1 MAYGIQVFGA
11 AGNTLL
17 DTNAQTQMQVP
28 GSVTSDSSFTKQAG
42 EIVLAY
48 RGSSGH
54 TAMSQSSGSNTIS
67 AGTTLNWITVRQVD
81 EDSSVPSQGTYGIS
95 LFDAGGTGTK
105 TYADSY
111 TKSFTILA
119 IYPAGTITGGD
130 DCWTGS
136 TTDIYVGG
144 GKPYYSF
151 SASGGGAWNNFYY
164 YSNRIEFINYFTAP
178 FVGVLNMNN
187 SSPVIVAKLRN

>member
-1 MAYGIQVFGA
+1 MAYGIQIFGA

-28 GSVTSDSSFTKQAG
+28 GTVSSGTSFTKQAG
-42 EIVLAY
+42 EIVLVNKTSA
-48 RGSSGH
+48 GNTNMH
-54 TAMSQSSGSNTIS
+54 QSFGSNSIS
-67 AGTTLNWITVRQVD
+67 GATLNWITVRQVD
-81 EDSSVPSQGTYGIS
+81 EDSSVPSQGTYGIT

-144 GKPYYSF
+144 GKPYS
-151 SASGGGAWNNFYY
+151 SGSVYWNNFYF
-164 YSNRIEFINYFTAP
+164 YSNKIEFFNQFYSVITGTLTA
-178 FVGVLNMNN
+178 VN

>member
-1 MAYGIQVFGA
+1 MAYGVQIFGA

-28 GSVTSDSSFTKQAG
+28 GSVTSASSFTKQTG
-42 EIVLAY
+42 EIVLASKS
-48 RGSSGH
+48 SSGH
-54 TAMSQSSGSNTIS
+54 TAMNQSFGSNTIS
-67 AGTTLNWITVRQVD
+67 AGSTLNWITVRQVD
-81 EDSSVPSQGTYGIS
+81 EDTPPTQGAYGIT
-95 LFDAGGTGTK
+95 LFDAGGNSTK
-105 TYADSY
+105 TYSDSY
-111 TKSFTILA
+111 TKSFTIIA
-119 IYPAGTITGGD
+119 IYPAGTLLGNT

-151 SASGGGAWNNFYY
+151 SQSGGAAWNNFYY
-164 YSNRIEFINYFTAP
+164 YSNRIQFINYFTAS
-178 FVGVLNMNN
+178 FLGTLQAYN

>member
-1 MAYGIQVFGA
+1 MAYGIQVFGE

-28 GSVTSDSSFTKQAG
+28 GSVTSASSFTKQNN
-42 EIVLAY
+42 EIILVNKT
-48 RGSSGH
+48 SSGH
-54 TAMSQSSGSNTIS
+54 TAMNQSFGSNTIS
-67 AGTTLNWITVRQVD
+67 AGSTLNWIRIRET
-81 EDSSVPSQGTYGIS
+81 DSDTPPSQGTYGIT
-95 LFDAGGTGTK
+95 LFDAGGTNTK

-119 IYPAGTITGGD
+119 IFPAGTLLGNT

-136 TTDIYVGG
+136 TSGIYVGG

-151 SASGGGAWNNFYY
+151 SSSGGAAWNNFYF
-164 YSNRIEFINYFTAP
+164 YSNKIQFINYFTSSLFGTIHA
-178 FVGVLNMNN
+178 NN

>member
-1 MAYGIQVFGA
+1 MAYGIQIFGA

-28 GSVTSDSSFTKQAG
+28 GSVTSATSFTKQAG
-42 EIVLAY
+42 EIVLAN
-48 RGSSGH
+48 RSGTGH
-54 TAMSQSSGSNTIS
+54 TAMHQSYGSNSIS

-81 EDSSVPSQGTYGIS
+81 EDTPPSQGTYGIA

-105 TYADSY
+105 TFTDSY
-111 TKSFTILA
+111 TKAFTIIA
-119 IYPAGTITGGD
+119 IYPTGTLLGNQ

-136 TTDIYVGG
+136 PSGIYVGG

-151 SASGGGAWNNFYY
+151 SASGGAAWNNFYY
-164 YSNRIEFINYFTAP
+164 YSNRIQFINYFTAP
-178 FVGVLNMNN
+178 FVGTSHAYN